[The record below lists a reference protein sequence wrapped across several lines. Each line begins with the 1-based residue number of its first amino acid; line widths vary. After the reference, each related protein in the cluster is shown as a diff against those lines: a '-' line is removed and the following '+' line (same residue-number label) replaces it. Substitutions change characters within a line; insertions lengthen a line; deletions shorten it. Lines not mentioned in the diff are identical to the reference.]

1 MANLSVDKG
10 TKEPAKIGE
19 LLADIGSDVRRI
31 AVDEIDLA
39 RGKLSSFLEKLIL
52 KASGIIVGAC
62 VAFIGLGLLCL
73 AAVAALAPVLPSL
86 ALRLLLMSVVYMAV
100 GGGLAL
106 VFMKRLAALHGP
118 DMQKPVEEAK
128 ETVQA
133 VKKGLEH

>member
-1 MANLSVDKG
+1 MAKLSVDNG
-10 TKEPAKIGE
+10 TKEPAKLGE
-19 LLADIGSDVRRI
+19 LLQDIGSDVKRI

-73 AAVAALAPVLPSL
+73 AAVAALAPVIPSL
-86 ALRLLLMSVVYMAV
+86 ALRLLLMSVVYLAV

-118 DMQKPVEEAK
+118 DMAKPVEEAK